1 MFRRLFISL
10 KPSSIPVT
18 SSFSKVKNNNLRII
32 VDNDEVPIMDGSAI
46 SFVMMLQEAGI
57 KELNAPKKFIRII
70 EEVEVKDGDKF
81 ARLRPSEK
89 IILEMADNLE
99 NRKNEIIQE
108 NKKDLKYAKNANL
121 NSALIDRLLLN
132 EDRIKSMAKALREIA
147 MLKNPVG
154 RVLEGWE
161 LPNGLRIEKT
171 SIPIGVIGIIY
182 ESRPNVTSDA
192 AALCFKSGNVS
203 VLKGGKEAENSNR
216 IIAEILREV
225 LENNNLPKEAI
236 SLLPDYSREGVAK
249 LIKMDKYVDLII
261 PRGGEGLVRYVS
273 ENSSVPV
280 VKHDKGL
287 CHTYIHKDADI
298 NKAIKIAINAKCQ
311 RPGVCNAMET
321 LIVDKEI
328 AKKILPLLKKEF
340 DKNSTLLKG
349 DEITREI
356 IEIEKAD
363 EKDWNTEYLANIL
376 SIKVVDNIDEA
387 ISHIQKY
394 GSGHS
399 EAIITENYSASE
411 KFLNEIDAACVYVNA
426 STRFT
431 DGGEFGFGAE
441 VGISTNKL
449 HARGPMGIDDL
460 TTYKFK
466 IYGEG
471 QIR

>member
-1 MFRRLFISL
+1 MNDVLL
-10 KPSSIPVT
+10 
-18 SSFSKVKNNNLRII
+18 KVK
-32 VDNDEVPIMDGSAI
+32 
-46 SFVMMLQEAGI
+46 EASKKIATLKGGI
-57 KELNAPKKFIRII
+57 K
-70 EEVEVKDGDKF
+70 DKI
-81 ARLRPSEK
+81 L
-89 IILEMADNLE
+89 LEMADNLE
-99 NRKNEIIQE
+99 KEATKIIE
-108 NKKDLKYAKNANL
+108 ANKKDLEYAKSNNL
-121 NSALIDRLLLN
+121 SSALVDRLLLN
-132 EDRIKSMAKALREIA
+132 ETRISSMATALREIA
-147 MLKNPVG
+147 SLKNPVG
-154 RVLEGWE
+154 RILEGWE

-171 SIPIGVIGIIY
+171 AIPIGVIGIIY

-192 AALCFKSGNVS
+192 AALCFKSGNACI
-203 VLKGGKEAENSNR
+203 LKGGKEAEHSNR
-216 IIAEILREV
+216 IIAEV
-225 LENNNLPKEAI
+225 LQDVLVKNNLPKEAI

-273 ENSSVPV
+273 ENATVPV

-298 NKAIKIAINAKCQ
+298 DKAIKIAINAKVQ

-321 LIVDKEI
+321 LLVDKNI
-328 AKKILPLLKKEF
+328 ATLVLPILKDEF
-340 DKNSTLLKG
+340 DKAHTELRG
-349 DEITREI
+349 DEFVAEMLEI
-356 IEIEKAD
+356 KKAD
-363 EKDWNTEYLANIL
+363 EKDWDTEYLANIL
-376 SIKVVDNIDEA
+376 SIKIVDNVDEA
-387 ISHIQKY
+387 IAHIQKY

-399 EAIITENYSASE
+399 EAIVTENYTASE

-449 HARGPMGIDDL
+449 HARGPMGINDL